1 MAVTETMEIT
11 KATTTEETT
20 TVVAMVQ
27 PLMRT
32 IKIEMVFERKDL

>member
-20 TVVAMVQ
+20 MEVATAQ
-27 PLMRT
+27 PLMT
-32 IKIEMVFERKDL
+32 LTNMIERVIWK